1 MQQTNNPEEILQ
13 KAFQYAV
20 RRKSFTK
27 ISLLK
32 QADNVCV
39 YGLGRYFEEA
49 FFRQNVRERFGINCL
64 CDKNEKRLEELA
76 SDSRVEGL
84 RLVRPEELK
93 DLPNVAVVLML
104 GDPRSALEYLGGIV
118 GVENCITYNDL
129 VLDELMTVD
138 RTEDYYEN
146 SWDRLL
152 QAFRMQADE
161 ESKEVFVNVFCLR
174 AAPHLAWR
182 SYEDMCVKPQYF
194 PADIVPI
201 EDCRSVVDCG
211 AYIGDTLEE
220 FVELTRRGGQ
230 EYAHYYAFELDRDN
244 FEKLQ
249 DTARKFDDGRWIA
262 CFPYGVWSED
272 QVITYGTMASDDSL
286 SIYNPRET
294 QKARVVSL
302 DNQLKGMPVSL
313 IKMDIEGSEME
324 ALKGCAGIIRE
335 QKPIM
340 AVCVYH
346 RIEDMWE
353 VPLYLKELCGDYDI
367 YMRHHAEY
375 WVSETVC
382 YGVRRER

>member
-220 FVELTRRGGQ
+220 FVELTRRGG
-230 EYAHYYAFELDRDN
+230 
-244 FEKLQ
+244 
-249 DTARKFDDGRWIA
+249 AR
-262 CFPYGVWSED
+262 
-272 QVITYGTMASDDSL
+272 
-286 SIYNPRET
+286 
-294 QKARVVSL
+294 
-302 DNQLKGMPVSL
+302 
-313 IKMDIEGSEME
+313 
-324 ALKGCAGIIRE
+324 IRT
-335 QKPIM
+335 
-340 AVCVYH
+340 
-346 RIEDMWE
+346 
-353 VPLYLKELCGDYDI
+353 LLCL
-367 YMRHHAEY
+367 
-375 WVSETVC
+375 
-382 YGVRRER
+382 

>member
-230 EYAHYYAFELDRDN
+230 EYEHYYAFELDRDN

-249 DTARKFDDGRWIA
+249 DTARKFDDGRWIT

-272 QVITYGTMASDDSL
+272 QEITYGTMASDDSL
-286 SIYNPRET
+286 SIYNPKET

>member
-230 EYAHYYAFELDRDN
+230 EYEHYYAFELDRDN

-249 DTARKFDDGRWIA
+249 DTARKFDDGRRIT

-272 QVITYGTMASDDSL
+272 QEITYGTMASDDSL